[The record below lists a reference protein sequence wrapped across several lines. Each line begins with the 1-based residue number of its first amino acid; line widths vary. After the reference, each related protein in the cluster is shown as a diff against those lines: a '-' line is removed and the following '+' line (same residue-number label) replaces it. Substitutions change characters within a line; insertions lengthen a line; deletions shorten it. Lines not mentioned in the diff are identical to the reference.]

1 MKFKIDGL
9 LMTVLD
15 IFSVCAINALFRIGE
30 TFFLKHAHEHLFM
43 IMFIVKN
50 WNKWHCIALEINLQ
64 DIISSKS
71 LNYFFFIHRGII
83 S

>member
-30 TFFLKHAHEHLFM
+30 TYFLKHAHEHLFM

-50 WNKWHCIALEINLQ
+50 
-64 DIISSKS
+64 
-71 LNYFFFIHRGII
+71 
-83 S
+83 

>member
-30 TFFLKHAHEHLFM
+30 TYFLKHEHLFM

-50 WNKWHCIALEINLQ
+50 
-64 DIISSKS
+64 
-71 LNYFFFIHRGII
+71 
-83 S
+83 